1 MVKLP
6 ITLGAVFGVATWF
19 LLFVILGIG
28 LGTSFIAG
36 GSVLAAGVLGVGLA
50 FASGTRPV
58 PGARATSTG
67 LVFGIATFVVLEV
80 VLSSVP
86 LWVGVVAAL
95 TVVGVYD
102 TAEAALLERTLTTTA
117 AEAPSDAPSAAA
129 PRYDGHDRTREPVMA
144 R

>member
-1 MVKLP
+1 MVVKLP
-6 ITLGAVFGVATWF
+6 MTLGALFGAATWF

-28 LGTSFIAG
+28 LGTAFIAG
-36 GSVLAAGVLGVGLA
+36 GSVLAAGVLAGALA
-50 FASGTRPV
+50 SVPGRRPV
-58 PGARATSTG
+58 LDARLTSTG

-95 TVVGVYD
+95 TVIGAYD
-102 TAEAALLERTLTTTA
+102 MI
-117 AEAPSDAPSAAA
+117 DATFREGAVEPQAHGPQPASA